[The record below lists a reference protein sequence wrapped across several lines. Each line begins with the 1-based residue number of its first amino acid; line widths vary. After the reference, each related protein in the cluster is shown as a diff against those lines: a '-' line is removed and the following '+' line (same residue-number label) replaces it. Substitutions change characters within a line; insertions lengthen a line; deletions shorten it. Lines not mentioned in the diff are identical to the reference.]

1 MSDGERNFCVKCG
14 RSLPQG
20 SSFCPECGASVNGD
34 VNPYSQQYQPNRA
47 NAGML
52 TMDNLYV
59 FILIY
64 GIIALLMALMM
75 LLAGFVLTPEV
86 WQELMSMLPPEEAAI
101 YDDYDLNMLSNLMF
115 ITGGIL
121 LVSSITAIVSAILIK
136 KRENWKMAIA
146 LCVVAALT
154 SIIMDVVIG
163 IVLCTVGLF
172 MAYNIYKNK
181 DCFNS

>member
-1 MSDGERNFCVKCG
+1 
-14 RSLPQG
+14 
-20 SSFCPECGASVNGD
+20 
-34 VNPYSQQYQPNRA
+34 
-47 NAGML
+47 
-52 TMDNLYV
+52 
-59 FILIY
+59 
-64 GIIALLMALMM
+64 
-75 LLAGFVLTPEV
+75 
-86 WQELMSMLPPEEAAI
+86 MLPPEEAAI

-163 IVLCTVGLF
+163 IVLCIVGLF
-172 MAYNIYKNK
+172 MVYNIYKNK